1 MKIKRDFVTNSSS
14 TSFIISGKYDGG
26 IGIDKVKDIF
36 NDLIQDYRKKTEW
49 DKDTERPPSIK
60 SEMIQKTGPD
70 TFYVKDFIPQNNNK
84 EDIPQWIKD
93 IFINNDSEAGRKLE
107 SSGIRIT
114 QVELKNFN
122 D

>member
-1 MKIKRDFVTNSSS
+1 MKIKSDFVTNSSS
-14 TSFIISGKYDGG
+14 TSFIISGEDGG
-26 IGIDKVKDIF
+26 IGIDIIKDIF

-60 SEMIQKTGPD
+60 SERIQKTGPD
-70 TFYVKDFIPQNNNK
+70 TFCVKDFIPQNNDE

-93 IFINNDSEAGRKLE
+93 IFINNDSEAGKKLK

-114 QVELKNFN
+114 KVELKNFN